1 MKFKSDLAKLISS
14 STIKITLSPAKIE
27 VLSSSISS
35 GITALKYLFL
45 GFSSISSSV
54 GTISNGGAFSISTFL
69 RLDPKTGTHKVK
81 VLPSFSL
88 LCKIIS
94 PLSSFANSRLI
105 DNPKP
110 VPPYLRFVEP
120 SACWNASKIRGC
132 FPNGIPIPVSFTIKQ
147 IILSSSVFTLIS
159 KLTDPLSVNL
169 IAFEIKFLRI
179 CSKRILSVLI
189 TIGAS
194 LAMISNLMF
203 FSFATW
209 LNRFH
214 KLSVI
219 SLVETSKNSRSI
231 FPASILDKSRISSIN
246 PNKLFPEL

>member
-1 MKFKSDLAKLISS
+1 MISS
-14 STIKITLSPAKIE
+14 STIKITLSPSFTE
-27 VLSSSISS
+27 SLSSSISS

-45 GFSSISSSV
+45 GFSVSISSV
-54 GTISNGGAFSISTFL
+54 ATISNGGIVSISAFL
-69 RLDPKTGTHKVK
+69 TADPKTGTHNVK

-88 LCKIIS
+88 LCKMIS
-94 PLSSFANSRLI
+94 PLSNLANSRLI
-105 DNPKP
+105 DSPKP
-110 VPPYLRFVEP
+110 VPPYLRLVEP
-120 SACWNASKIRGC
+120 SACWKASKIKGC
-132 FPNGIPIPVSFTIKQ
+132 LPNGIPIPVSFTIKQ

-169 IAFEIKFLRI
+169 IAFEIRFLRI
-179 CSKRILSVLI
+179 CSKRILSVLM

-209 LNRFH
+209 LNRFQRF
-214 KLSVI
+214 SVI
-219 SLVETSKNSRSI
+219 SFVETSKNSRSI
-231 FPASILDKSRISSIN
+231 FPASIFDKSRISSIK